1 MKKKK
6 KKTRKRKKFST
17 GFLHKCTKN
26 GVFWQEYASF
36 PHNPQTFPQFC
47 TGCGKG
53 CGKLFFAQKCRKR
66 FDKQGNLWYNS
77 VEKRKKLVKS
87 GR

>member
-6 KKTRKRKKFST
+6 RKVEKNKKFST

-26 GVFWQEYASF
+26 GVFWKEYASF
-36 PHNPQTFPQFC
+36 PHNPQTFPQFY

-53 CGKLFFAQKCRKR
+53 CGKLFTPFFAIHLTNTNFCGIISER
-66 FDKQGNLWYNS
+66 G
-77 VEKRKKLVKS
+77 KL
-87 GR
+87 